1 MTLAT
6 ERVIESRAEE
16 VRAEFRA
23 LAEHYRRVIG
33 QRARRY
39 MDELKRER
47 VK

>member
-6 ERVIESRAEE
+6 ERVIEARAEE

-33 QRARRY
+33 QRARWHLN
-39 MDELKRER
+39 EWKREIA
-47 VK
+47 K